1 MNPMNQMNQMSQM
14 NQMNPMSQMNQINP
28 MNQMNQM
35 NQMNVVGMN
44 PGAGG
49 SVGGVPMVNN
59 GSMAPRNDGITNIPE
74 IMINNLNT
82 YIYDYF
88 LKRGYHD
95 CARALLKDESIKLN
109 TEPPIKTSPGQRR
122 EAEVNGV
129 EGDVMMTDGKDG
141 EKVRIPDDLPRP
153 NLFSEGQQSSFL
165 LDWFSLF
172 WEFFWSQRKKGNST
186 DVRQYLQHTQNLM
199 RIREQQ
205 QNQMLR
211 NQQQMMPG
219 QIGRLNNIRGGNGM
233 VPANLQKTVLQ
244 NNTGGFSQQQL
255 AQIQKNQHM
264 QMMQM
269 QREHSDIDMNG
280 HRPQSPSSAENAPSP
295 SKRPRLENGPMNGQQ
310 LAPNGRGQGQ
320 AMPGQPNPALL
331 MQNGLTPRPMNPN
344 QFGAFQQT
352 GPAAQQ
358 PKSIQGMPNGL
369 MNPGVMPNQADLVPM
384 PDGQGMYQMNGDFYA
399 NGQMAQVRA
408 GVQTPG
414 GQHGNHALQDYQM
427 QLMLLEQQNKR
438 RLMMARQEQD
448 SMARGP
454 DGQPLPGQQPGQQM
468 PPGTSPQ
475 GSRTGASPNPND
487 QMKRGTPKITQSG
500 LPGSPSAPDA
510 MMQGRGSPASMT
522 FTGQMPPEMAPQFF
536 MKGMQDGMQVPNGMR
551 PPSSNPAYS
560 GPQMGQPISAGAAN
574 RMPNGGWQPQQG
586 GQPMLP
592 QQSPVIQQNAT
603 GTPQGA
609 NSMPPPQAPP
619 TVNAGRQPPPSPQTG
634 AAPPPTPQPG
644 TKPAPKK
651 KEPKDRAK
659 RPNKKTAAAAA
670 AAAANTAATPSSEVE
685 HPPTPTPSTPITPQ
699 HHQSFNKPGANATTG
714 APQQPTSAPAQQTL
728 VQPPPPDQTQQS
740 FNDLNIPDPS
750 AFSLDFSALEN
761 PDILENFDFDT
772 FLNTDT
778 DTAGFGF
785 DPSITY
791 PDGVETGADNGL

>member
-1 MNPMNQMNQMSQM
+1 
-14 NQMNPMSQMNQINP
+14 
-28 MNQMNQM
+28 MNQM

-49 SVGGVPMVNN
+49 PVGGVPMVNN
-59 GSMAPRNDGITNIPE
+59 GSMAPRNDGNMNIPE
-74 IMINNLNT
+74 MMINNLNT

-95 CARALLKDESIKLN
+95 CARALVKDESVKLN

-122 EAEVNGV
+122 EGEVNGI

-141 EKVRIPDDLPRP
+141 DKMKIPDDLPRP
-153 NLFSEGQQSSFL
+153 NLSSEGQQTSFL

-186 DVRQYLQHTQNLM
+186 DVRQYLQHTQNMM

-205 QNQMLR
+205 QNQMFR
-211 NQQQMMPG
+211 TPQQMMQG
-219 QIGRLNNIRGGNGM
+219 QMGRLGNMRGGNGM
-233 VPANLQKTVLQ
+233 VPGNIPKPVLQ

-255 AQIQKNQHM
+255 AQIQKNQQMH
-264 QMMQM
+264 MMQI

-295 SKRPRLENGPMNGQQ
+295 SKRPRLEGGPMNGQQ

-344 QFGAFQQT
+344 QFGAFQQP
-352 GPAAQQ
+352 GAAGQ
-358 PKSIQGMPNGL
+358 PKSIQVYAQNLALHHSRSAMNNQGMPNGL

-384 PDGQGMYQMNGDFYA
+384 PDGQGMYPINGDFYGA

-408 GVQTPG
+408 GAPTPG

-454 DGQPLPGQQPGQQM
+454 DGQPLPGQGQQPGQQL

-475 GSRTGASPNPND
+475 GSRTGTSPNPND
-487 QMKRGTPKITQSG
+487 QMKRGTPKIAQSG
-500 LPGSPSAPDA
+500 LPGSPSAQDA
-510 MMQGRGSPASMT
+510 MMQGRGSPASMG

-536 MKGMQDGMQVPNGMR
+536 MKGMQDGMQGPNGMR
-551 PPSSNPAYS
+551 PPSSNPAFT
-560 GPQMGQPISAGAAN
+560 GPQMGQPIPAGAAN
-574 RMPNGGWQPQQG
+574 RMPNGAWQPQQG
-586 GQPMLP
+586 GQPMVP
-592 QQSPVIQQNAT
+592 QQSPVIPPPTT

-619 TVNAGRQPPPSPQTG
+619 AANAGRQPPPSPQTG
-634 AAPPPTPQPG
+634 AAAPPTPQPG
-644 TKPAPKK
+644 TKAAPKK
-651 KEPKDRAK
+651 KETKGAK
-659 RPNKKTAAAAA
+659 RPTKKSAAAAA
-670 AAAANTAATPSSEVE
+670 AAAANTAATPTSEAE
-685 HPPTPTPSTPITPQ
+685 HPPTPTPPTPITPQ
-699 HHQSFNKPGANATTG
+699 HHQSFNKTGTNATTG

-728 VQPPPPDQTQQS
+728 VQPPPDQTQQS
-740 FNDLNIPDPS
+740 FSDLNIPDPS

-791 PDGVETGADNGL
+791 PDGVETGAENGL

>member
-1 MNPMNQMNQMSQM
+1 
-14 NQMNPMSQMNQINP
+14 
-28 MNQMNQM
+28 
-35 NQMNVVGMN
+35 MNVAGMN
-44 PGAGG
+44 PGVGG
-49 SVGGVPMVNN
+49 PVGGVPMVNN
-59 GSMAPRNDGITNIPE
+59 GSMAPRNDGSMNPD

-95 CARALLKDESIKLN
+95 CARALVKDELVKLN

-122 EAEVNGV
+122 EGDMNGV
-129 EGDVMMTDGKDG
+129 DGDAMMTDGKDG
-141 EKVRIPDDLPRP
+141 DKLKIPDDLPRP
-153 NLFSEGQQSSFL
+153 SLVSESQHTSFL
-165 LDWFSLF
+165 LEWFSLF
-172 WEFFWSQRKKGNST
+172 WEFFWSQRKKGHSA
-186 DVRQYLQHTQNLM
+186 DVRQYLQHNQNMM
-199 RIREQQ
+199 RLREQQ
-205 QNQMLR
+205 QNQIFR
-211 NQQQMMPG
+211 NQQQMIPG
-219 QIGRLNNIRGGNGM
+219 QMGRLNNMRGNGM
-233 VPANLQKTVLQ
+233 MPATLQHKAMQ

-255 AQIQKNQHM
+255 AQLQKNQQM

-295 SKRPRLENGPMNGQQ
+295 SKRPRLEGGPMNGQQ
-310 LAPNGRGQGQ
+310 LVPNGRGQGQ
-320 AMPGQPNPALL
+320 AMPGQPNPAMM
-331 MQNGLTPRPMNPN
+331 MQNGLTPRSMNPN
-344 QFGAFQQT
+344 QFGAFQQAN
-352 GPAAQQ
+352 PAAQ
-358 PKSIQGMPNGL
+358 PKSIQVYAQNLALHHSRSAMNNQGMPNGL

-384 PDGQGMYQMNGDFYA
+384 PDGQGMYPMNGDFYGGA

-454 DGQPLPGQQPGQQM
+454 DGQPLPGQGQQQPGQQM

-487 QMKRGTPKITQSG
+487 QMKRGTPKIAQSG

-510 MMQGRGSPASMT
+510 MMQGRGSPMN

-536 MKGMQDGMQVPNGMR
+536 MKGMQDNMQGPNGMR
-551 PPSSNPAYS
+551 PPSSNPAFT
-560 GPQMGQPISAGAAN
+560 GPQMGQPIPAGAAN
-574 RMPNGGWQPQQG
+574 RMPNGAWQQPQQG
-586 GQPMLP
+586 GQPLMP
-592 QQSPVIQQNAT
+592 QQSPVIQPPTT
-603 GTPQGA
+603 GTPQSA

-619 TVNAGRQPPPSPQTG
+619 TAANNRQPPPSPQTG
-634 AAPPPTPQPG
+634 AAAPPTPQQS
-644 TKPAPKK
+644 TKPPPKK

-659 RPNKKTAAAAA
+659 RPTKKNQAAAA
-670 AAAANTAATPSSEVE
+670 AAAANTAATPSSEAE

-699 HHQSFNKPGANATTG
+699 HQQSFGKQGGGATTG
-714 APQQPTSAPAQQTL
+714 APQQPTSAPMQQTL
-728 VQPPPPDQTQQS
+728 VQPPPDQTQQS
-740 FNDLNIPDPS
+740 FNDLSIPDPS

-785 DPSITY
+785 DPSISYT
-791 PDGVETGADNGL
+791 DGVETGAENGL